1 MCSINYSGWFNSLLI
16 FRNTRMSRLQ
26 TKGSLNKTPCVEV
39 STRAG
44 KRHFFFF
51 FSSRFYDLIIC
62 SGFQMGKCDCQ
73 LRIWKRVPFIK
84 HTHTTQA
91 PYFMLYQSCCRL
103 AEIYRLVSQQRE
115 FAAGLM
121 PLSLVV
127 NQFHACGHIFTQLTG
142 SNGCYFVVTVG
153 KAGITPKALGA
164 SSVNCVESQYFLG
177 ERHFF
182 FFNLCLFL
190 TLLGLQCCAVF
201 LRLQRAGAPL

>member
-1 MCSINYSGWFNSLLI
+1 M
-16 FRNTRMSRLQ
+16 
-26 TKGSLNKTPCVEV
+26 

-44 KRHFFFF
+44 KRQFFFF
-51 FSSRFYDLIIC
+51 ASRFYDLIIC

-91 PYFMLYQSCCRL
+91 PYFMLYRSCCRL

-121 PLSLVV
+121 PLSLIV
-127 NQFHACGHIFTQLTG
+127 NQFHTCGHIFTQLTG

-153 KAGITPKALGA
+153 KPGITPKALGA
-164 SSVNCVESQYFLG
+164 SSTNCVESQCFPG
-177 ERHFF
+177 ERHLHFF
-182 FFNLCLFL
+182 TFICLFL
-190 TLLGLQCCAVF
+190 TVLGLQRCAVF
-201 LRLQRAGAPL
+201 LQLQRAEAPL